1 MKKIL
6 LVIALLGLSNLAFA
20 EWQSGCSRYNEDNR
34 SYVNVPYMDSNGK
47 VYPYTAIPEKFK
59 DNGSFKD
66 WTYLDE
72 NGYDYTVT
80 IKVIK

>member
-6 LVIALLGLSNLAFA
+6 LVVVILGLSNLAFA
-20 EWQSGCSRYNEDNR
+20 EWESGCSGYSKDNR
-34 SYVNVPYMDSNGK
+34 NYVSVPYMDSNGRI
-47 VYPYTAIPEKFK
+47 YPYTKISKKFK
-59 DNGSFKD
+59 DSGSFRD

-80 IKVIK
+80 IKVMK

>member
-6 LVIALLGLSNLAFA
+6 LMVALLGLSNLAFA
-20 EWQSGCSRYNEDNR
+20 EWESGCSGY
-34 SYVNVPYMDSNGK
+34 SSGKYPNVDVPHLDTTGRIHSNVK
-47 VYPYTAIPEKFK
+47 IPQRLIDQKKYER
-59 DNGSFKD
+59 